1 MKFPLVISVL
11 LFLAS
16 PASAQFG
23 AAILGTVTDSTG
35 SAVPHAAV
43 KLTNSQTGHSEKTAT
58 GENGEFQF
66 LSVAVGRYRVEVQA
80 PGFKTAGTEEFAADV
95 SARQRVD
102 VQLEV
107 GELNQTVNVKEAAAA
122 LETDSSNRGQVIQ
135 HDAIVDLP
143 LNGRAYADLA
153 LLSPGVRKAVQSNTA
168 SRDAAYDVNGMR
180 SAFNSY
186 NLDGLDNNAYGTSN
200 QGFSY
205 QVIQAS
211 PDAVQEF
218 RFDTN
223 NYSAEYGRAA
233 GAVINA
239 SIRSGTNQPHGS
251 VWEFLRN
258 TQLNAVGFFQPVGGQ
273 KPTLVQNQFGAAVG
287 GPIRKNKLFFFT
299 DYEGFRSAAQTLT
312 YSTLPTAAQK
322 QGNLG
327 TAIVNP
333 YNGTAYPNGIIPADQ
348 ITPFAAKVLAAL
360 PDPNLPGAA
369 NNYQSSPA
377 TLTPNDKGDARIDY

>member
-1 MKFPLVISVL
+1 MKLSHVTAVL
-11 LFLAS
+11 LLLAS

-23 AAILGTVTDSTG
+23 AAVLGTVTDPTG
-35 SAVPHAAV
+35 SAIPHADV
-43 KLTNSQTGHSEKTAT
+43 KLTNSQTGHSEKTTT
-58 GENGEFQF
+58 GDNGEFQF
-66 LSVAVGRYRVEVQA
+66 LSVGVGRYRVEVQA
-80 PGFKTAGTEEFAADV
+80 AGFKTAGTEEFAADV

-107 GELNQTVNVKEAAAA
+107 GEINQTVNVKEAAAA

-205 QVIQAS
+205 QVVQAS

-239 SIRSGTNQPHGS
+239 SIRSGTNALHGS

-258 TQLNAVGFFQPVGGQ
+258 TELNAIGFFQPVGGQ
-273 KPTLVQNQFGAAVG
+273 KPTLVQNQFGAAAG
-287 GPIRKNKLFFFT
+287 GPIRRNRLFFFT
-299 DYEGFRSAAQTLT
+299 DYEGFRSAAHSLS

-327 TAIVNP
+327 AAIVNP
-333 YNGTAYPNGIIPADQ
+333 YNGTAYSNGIIPADQ
-348 ITPFAAKVLAAL
+348 ITPFAAKVLSAL
-360 PDPNLPGAA
+360 PDPNLPGTA
-369 NNYQSSPA
+369 NNYQSTPA
-377 TLTPNDKGDARIDY
+377 